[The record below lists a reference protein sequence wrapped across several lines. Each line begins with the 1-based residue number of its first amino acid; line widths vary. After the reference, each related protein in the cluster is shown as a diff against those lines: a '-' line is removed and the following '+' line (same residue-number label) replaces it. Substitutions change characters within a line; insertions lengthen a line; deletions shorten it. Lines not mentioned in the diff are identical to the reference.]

1 MYMHVHVH
9 VCMYMYVITVE
20 WQAVN
25 LIIGNFAF
33 APIVCGV
40 CSAVCFALSWLME
53 LSWYSL

>member
-1 MYMHVHVH
+1 MYMHVH

-40 CSAVCFALSWLME
+40 CSAVCFALSWLMKHT
-53 LSWYSL
+53 WCSL